1 MPVQVICKLHY
12 HNNYFKDSV
21 KTKQAVLRTRSNLN
35 IVCFDTQGQVT
46 PSELSDLA

>member
-12 HNNYFKDSV
+12 HNNYYKDPV

-35 IVCFDTQGQVT
+35 IVCFDAQGQVT
-46 PSELSDLA
+46 PK